1 MSRKI
6 VIISILMMLLGLTA
20 CTKKFEEE
28 DVKKYIRDDMHISSF
43 KILSGPVDVK
53 GEDGYTDQEWTV
65 STDVFDLGEDL
76 VFHVY
81 NDVYYSMEWTTN
93 RLDDDLLYQKQLVL
107 LANCD
112 LPDGVT
118 TEEVKGSSG
127 RPWAVSLVYPLA
139 NRSDFANASSAITR
153 LQPSLASVPGIND
166 TEFSF
171 CLKVKVSDPV
181 TDAGIA
187 NRQYSFNFNS
197 KTAPSE
203 ISDSISKQSD
213 EYLMDCIEKG
223 LLDRMDEYS
232 IEERSAVINA
242 QSNNTEIRRMDE
254 DTAAYPGYA
263 YNYYYDIPYGTL
275 YRILEQEG
283 YELTG
288 DWKSFSFVGKDAE
301 EYTSAYGAGQAGEA
315 AYGAGQAGE
324 ATYAYRENVISVDEI
339 NAITD
344 LNLDDGAELL
354 EVVVDSDMLGLFGED
369 ADTFASKLLAL
380 DGNYYREVKVSGDE
394 VHIRGKGR
402 QFARLRRLIDDR
414 LEALANELRTYNG
427 GYCFVYDNM
436 SRVYQGIKIR
446 FGADVPMETTRRV
459 VDEAVALTAFSQ
471 ILNMGKVYDW
481 NLEVA
486 FATWKDSESET
497 VLVYQLPKDEIDYE
511 AVYRALERR

>member
-1 MSRKI
+1 
-6 VIISILMMLLGLTA
+6 
-20 CTKKFEEE
+20 
-28 DVKKYIRDDMHISSF
+28 MHISSF

-139 NRSDFANASSAITR
+139 NRSDFANAASAITR

-288 DWKSFSFVGKDAE
+288 DWKSFSFVGKDGE
-301 EYTSAYGAGQAGEA
+301 EYTFAYGAGQT
-315 AYGAGQAGE
+315 GE

-344 LNLDDGAELL
+344 LNLDDGAEPL
-354 EVVVDSDMLGLFGED
+354 EVVVDSDMLWLFGED
-369 ADTFASKLLAL
+369 ADAFASKLLAL
-380 DGNYYREVKVSGDE
+380 DGNYFREVNVAGGE

-414 LEALANELRTYNG
+414 LEALANELRAYNG

>member
-6 VIISILMMLLGLTA
+6 VIISILMMLLCLTA
-20 CTKKFEEE
+20 CTKKFDEE

-43 KILSGPVDVK
+43 KILS
-53 GEDGYTDQEWTV
+53 GYTDQEWTV

-139 NRSDFANASSAITR
+139 NRSDFANAASAITR

-288 DWKSFSFVGKDAE
+288 DWKSFSFVGKDGE
-301 EYTSAYGAGQAGEA
+301 EYTFAYGAGQAGEA

-380 DGNYYREVKVSGDE
+380 DGNYYREVKVADGE

-414 LEALANELRTYNG
+414 LEALANELRAYNG

-497 VLVYQLPKDEIDYE
+497 VLVYQLPKDEIEYE

>member
-1 MSRKI
+1 MSRKKL
-6 VIISILMMLLGLTA
+6 IISILMMLLGLTA
-20 CTKKFEEE
+20 CTKEFDEE

-53 GEDGYTDQEWTV
+53 GEDGYTDEEWTV
-65 STDVFDLGEDL
+65 STDVFDLGDDL

-81 NDVYYSMEWTTN
+81 NDVYYAMEWTAN
-93 RLDDDLLYQKQLVL
+93 RLDNDLLYQKQLAL
-107 LANCD
+107 LDNCE

-127 RPWAVSLVYPLA
+127 RPWSVSLVYPLA
-139 NRSDFANASSAITR
+139 SRSDFANAISAITH
-153 LQPSLASVPGIND
+153 LQPSFAAIPGIKD
-166 TEFSF
+166 TEFLF
-171 CLKVKVSDPV
+171 CLKVKESDPV
-181 TDAGIA
+181 TDAGIVD
-187 NRQYSFNFNS
+187 RQYSFNFNS
-197 KTAPSE
+197 MTSTSE
-203 ISDSISKQSD
+203 IADSISKQSD
-213 EYLMDCIEKG
+213 SYLMDCIREG

-254 DTAAYPGYA
+254 DAAAYPGYA

-288 DWKSFSFVGKDAE
+288 DWKSFSFVGTDGE
-301 EYTSAYGAGQAGEA
+301 EHAFAYGAGQAG
-315 AYGAGQAGE
+315 GAPADV
-324 ATYAYRENVISVDEI
+324 YRENVISVDEI

-344 LNLDDGAELL
+344 LNLDDGAQLL
-354 EVVVDSDMLGLFGED
+354 EVVVDGKLLGLFGED
-369 ADTFASKLLAL
+369 AETFAAELLAL
-380 DGNYYREVKVSGDE
+380 DGNCFREVKVIDNQ
-394 VHIRGKGR
+394 VHIKGKGR
-402 QFARLRRLIDDR
+402 QFARLTRLIDDR

-446 FGADVPMETTRRV
+446 FGADVPIETTRRV
-459 VDEAVALTAFSQ
+459 VDEAVAQTAFSQ

-497 VLVYQLPKDEIDYE
+497 VLVYQLPEDEIDYE
-511 AVYRALERR
+511 AVYRALEKK

>member
-1 MSRKI
+1 
-6 VIISILMMLLGLTA
+6 MMLLGLTA
-20 CTKKFEEE
+20 CTKKFDED

-43 KILSGPVDVK
+43 RILSGPVDVK

-65 STDVFDLGEDL
+65 STDEFDLGEDL

-107 LANCD
+107 LANCE
-112 LPDGVT
+112 LMDGVT
-118 TEEVKGSSG
+118 TEDVKNSSG
-127 RPWAVSLVYPLA
+127 RPWSVSLVYPLA
-139 NRSDFANASSAITR
+139 KRSDFANAASAITR
-153 LQPSLASVPGIND
+153 LQPSLAAVPGIND

-187 NRQYSFNFNS
+187 HRQYSFNFNS

-203 ISDSISKQSD
+203 ISDSISKQSN

-232 IEERSAVINA
+232 IEERSTVINA

-288 DWKSFSFVGKDAE
+288 DWKSFSFVGKDGE
-301 EYTSAYGAGQAGEA
+301 EYTFAYGAGQT
-315 AYGAGQAGE
+315 GE

-339 NAITD
+339 NEITD

-369 ADTFASKLLAL
+369 ADAFASKLLAL
-380 DGNYYREVKVSGDE
+380 DGNYFREVNVAGGE
-394 VHIRGKGR
+394 VRIRGKGR

-414 LEALANELRTYNG
+414 LEALANELRAYNG

-446 FGADVPMETTRRV
+446 FGADVPIETTRRV

-497 VLVYQLPKDEIDYE
+497 VLVCQLPKDEIEYE

>member
-1 MSRKI
+1 MSRKKL
-6 VIISILMMLLGLTA
+6 VISILMMLLCLTA

-65 STDVFDLGEDL
+65 STDEFDLGEDL

-93 RLDDDLLYQKQLVL
+93 RLDDDLLYQKQLAL
-107 LANCD
+107 LERCE

-127 RPWAVSLVYPLA
+127 RPWSVSLVYPLA

-288 DWKSFSFVGKDAE
+288 DWKSFSFVGKDGE
-301 EYTSAYGAGQAGEA
+301 EYAFAYGAGQT
-315 AYGAGQAGE
+315 GE

-369 ADTFASKLLAL
+369 ADAFASKLLAL
-380 DGNYYREVKVSGDE
+380 DGNYFRKVNVAGGE

-497 VLVYQLPKDEIDYE
+497 VLVYELPEDEIDYE

>member
-1 MSRKI
+1 
-6 VIISILMMLLGLTA
+6 MMLLGLTA

-53 GEDGYTDQEWTV
+53 GEDGYTDEEWTV
-65 STDVFDLGEDL
+65 STDEFDLGEDF

-81 NDVYYSMEWTTN
+81 NDVYYSMEWTDN
-93 RLDDDLLYQKQLVL
+93 RLTNDLLYQKQLAL
-107 LANCD
+107 LESCD

-118 TEEVKGSSG
+118 TEEVKDSSG
-127 RPWAVSLVYPLA
+127 RPWSVSLVYPLA
-139 NRSDFANASSAITR
+139 NRSDFTNAASAITR
-153 LQPSLASVPGIND
+153 LQPSFGSIPDFKD

-203 ISDSISKQSD
+203 ISDSISKQSN

-288 DWKSFSFVGKDAE
+288 DWKSFSFVGTD
-301 EYTSAYGAGQAGEA
+301 GEVHA
-315 AYGAGQAGE
+315 FAYGAGQAGE

-394 VHIRGKGR
+394 VRIRGKGR

-471 ILNMGKVYDW
+471 ILNMGKVYEW

-497 VLVYQLPKDEIDYE
+497 VLVYQLPKDEIEYE

>member
-6 VIISILMMLLGLTA
+6 VIISILMMLLCLTA

-127 RPWAVSLVYPLA
+127 RPWSVSLVHPLA

-153 LQPSLASVPGIND
+153 LQPSLASVPEIND
-166 TEFSF
+166 TDFSF
-171 CLKVKVSDPV
+171 CLKVKVSDPS

-288 DWKSFSFVGKDAE
+288 DWKSFSFVGKDGE
-301 EYTSAYGAGQAGEA
+301 EYAFAYGAGQT
-315 AYGAGQAGE
+315 GE

-344 LNLDDGAELL
+344 LNLDDGAEPL

-369 ADTFASKLLAL
+369 ADAFASKLLAL
-380 DGNYYREVKVSGDE
+380 DGNYFREVNVAGGE

-414 LEALANELRTYNG
+414 LEALANELRAYNG

-446 FGADVPMETTRRV
+446 FGADVPIETTRRV

-497 VLVYQLPKDEIDYE
+497 VLVYQLPEDEIDYE

>member
-6 VIISILMMLLGLTA
+6 AIISILMMLLCLTA

-65 STDVFDLGEDL
+65 STDEFDLGEDL

-127 RPWAVSLVYPLA
+127 RPWSVSLVHPLA
-139 NRSDFANASSAITR
+139 NRSDFANVASAVTH

-254 DTAAYPGYA
+254 DAVAYPGYA

-288 DWKSFSFVGKDAE
+288 DWKSFSFVGKDGK
-301 EYTSAYGAGQAGEA
+301 EYTFAYGAGQAGEA
-315 AYGAGQAGE
+315 AYGAGKAGE

-414 LEALANELRTYNG
+414 LEALANELRAYNG

-497 VLVYQLPKDEIDYE
+497 VLVYQLPEDEIDYE

>member
-6 VIISILMMLLGLTA
+6 VIISILMMLLCLTA

-112 LPDGVT
+112 LPDGVS

-139 NRSDFANASSAITR
+139 NRSDFANAASAITR

-288 DWKSFSFVGKDAE
+288 DWKSFSFVGKDGE
-301 EYTSAYGAGQAGEA
+301 EYAFAYGAGQT
-315 AYGAGQAGE
+315 GE

-344 LNLDDGAELL
+344 LNLDDGAEPL

-369 ADTFASKLLAL
+369 ADAFASKLLAL
-380 DGNYYREVKVSGDE
+380 DG
-394 VHIRGKGR
+394 
-402 QFARLRRLIDDR
+402 R
-414 LEALANELRTYNG
+414 LEALANELRAYNG

>member
-6 VIISILMMLLGLTA
+6 AIISILMMLLCLTA

-65 STDVFDLGEDL
+65 STDEFDLGEDL

-139 NRSDFANASSAITR
+139 NRSDFANAASAITR

-254 DTAAYPGYA
+254 DTTAYPGYA

-288 DWKSFSFVGKDAE
+288 DWKSFSFVGTDGE
-301 EYTSAYGAGQAGEA
+301 EHTF

-380 DGNYYREVKVSGDE
+380 DGNYFREVKVTDGE
-394 VHIRGKGR
+394 VHIKGKGR

-414 LEALANELRTYNG
+414 LEALANELRAYNG

>member
-1 MSRKI
+1 
-6 VIISILMMLLGLTA
+6 
-20 CTKKFEEE
+20 
-28 DVKKYIRDDMHISSF
+28 
-43 KILSGPVDVK
+43 
-53 GEDGYTDQEWTV
+53 
-65 STDVFDLGEDL
+65 
-76 VFHVY
+76 
-81 NDVYYSMEWTTN
+81 
-93 RLDDDLLYQKQLVL
+93 
-107 LANCD
+107 
-112 LPDGVT
+112 
-118 TEEVKGSSG
+118 
-127 RPWAVSLVYPLA
+127 
-139 NRSDFANASSAITR
+139 
-153 LQPSLASVPGIND
+153 
-166 TEFSF
+166 
-171 CLKVKVSDPV
+171 
-181 TDAGIA
+181 
-187 NRQYSFNFNS
+187 
-197 KTAPSE
+197 
-203 ISDSISKQSD
+203 
-213 EYLMDCIEKG
+213 MDCIEKG

-288 DWKSFSFVGKDAE
+288 DWKSFSFVGKDGE
-301 EYTSAYGAGQAGEA
+301 EYAFAYGAGQTGE
-315 AYGAGQAGE
+315 E
-324 ATYAYRENVISVDEI
+324 TYAYRENVISVDEI

-344 LNLDDGAELL
+344 LNLDDGAEPL

-369 ADTFASKLLAL
+369 ADAFASKLLAL
-380 DGNYYREVKVSGDE
+380 DGNYLREVNVAGGE

-414 LEALANELRTYNG
+414 LEALANELRAYNG

-446 FGADVPMETTRRV
+446 FGADVPIETTRRV

-497 VLVYQLPKDEIDYE
+497 VLVYQLPEDEIDYE

>member
-6 VIISILMMLLGLTA
+6 IIISIFMMLLCLTA

-65 STDVFDLGEDL
+65 STDVFDLGEEL

-127 RPWAVSLVYPLA
+127 RPWSVSLVYPLTK
-139 NRSDFANASSAITR
+139 RSDFANAASAITR
-153 LQPSLASVPGIND
+153 LQPSFGSIPDFKD

-213 EYLMDCIEKG
+213 EYLMDSIEKG

-288 DWKSFSFVGKDAE
+288 DWKSFSFVGKDGE
-301 EYTSAYGAGQAGEA
+301 EYTFAYGAGQT
-315 AYGAGQAGE
+315 GE

-344 LNLDDGAELL
+344 LNLDDGAEPL

-369 ADTFASKLLAL
+369 ADAFASKLLAL
-380 DGNYYREVKVSGDE
+380 DGNYFREVNVAGGE

-414 LEALANELRTYNG
+414 LEALANELRAYNG

-446 FGADVPMETTRRV
+446 FGADVPIETTRRV

-471 ILNMGKVYDW
+471 ILNMGQVYDW

-497 VLVYQLPKDEIDYE
+497 VLVYQLPEDEIDYE

>member
-6 VIISILMMLLGLTA
+6 VIISILMMLLCLTA

-93 RLDDDLLYQKQLVL
+93 RLDDDLLYQKQLAL
-107 LANCD
+107 LERCE

-139 NRSDFANASSAITR
+139 NRSDFANAASAIAR
-153 LQPSLASVPGIND
+153 LQPSLAAVPGIND

-232 IEERSAVINA
+232 VPERSAVINA

-254 DTAAYPGYA
+254 DTTAYPGYA

-288 DWKSFSFVGKDAE
+288 DWKSFSFVGKDGE
-301 EYTSAYGAGQAGEA
+301 EYTFAYGAE
-315 AYGAGQAGE
+315 QAGE

-369 ADTFASKLLAL
+369 ADAFASKLLAL
-380 DGNYYREVKVSGDE
+380 DGNNFREVKVADGE
-394 VHIRGKGR
+394 VHIKGKGR

-497 VLVYQLPKDEIDYE
+497 VLVYQLPEDEIDYE

>member
-1 MSRKI
+1 
-6 VIISILMMLLGLTA
+6 MMLLGLTA

-43 KILSGPVDVK
+43 KILGGPVDVK

-107 LANCD
+107 LANCE

-118 TEEVKGSSG
+118 TEDVKDSSG
-127 RPWAVSLVYPLA
+127 RPWSVSLVYPLA
-139 NRSDFANASSAITR
+139 NRSDFANAASAITR
-153 LQPSLASVPGIND
+153 LQPSFGSIPDFKD

-187 NRQYSFNFNS
+187 DRQYSFNFNS

-203 ISDSISKQSD
+203 ISDSISKQSN

-288 DWKSFSFVGKDAE
+288 DWKSFSFVGTD
-301 EYTSAYGAGQAGEA
+301 GEVHA
-315 AYGAGQAGE
+315 FTYGAGQAGE

-369 ADTFASKLLAL
+369 AETFASKLLAL
-380 DGNYYREVKVSGDE
+380 DGNYYREVKVADGE

-414 LEALANELRTYNG
+414 LEALANELRAYNG

-497 VLVYQLPKDEIDYE
+497 VLVYQLPKDEIEYE

>member
-1 MSRKI
+1 MSRKKL
-6 VIISILMMLLGLTA
+6 IISIVMMLLGLTA
-20 CTKKFEEE
+20 CTKKFDED

-43 KILSGPVDVK
+43 RILSGPVDVK
-53 GEDGYTDQEWTV
+53 GEDGYTDEEWTV

-118 TEEVKGSSG
+118 TEEVKDSSG
-127 RPWAVSLVYPLA
+127 RPWAVSLVYHLV
-139 NRSDFANASSAITR
+139 NRADFANASSAITR
-153 LQPSLASVPGIND
+153 LQPSFASIPGIKD
-166 TEFSF
+166 TEFIF
-171 CLKVKVSDPV
+171 CLKVKETDPV
-181 TDAGIA
+181 TDARIVG
-187 NRQYSFNFNS
+187 REYSFNFNS
-197 KTAPSE
+197 MKSTSE
-203 ISDSISKQSD
+203 IADSISKQSD
-213 EYLMDCIEKG
+213 SYLMDCIKEG

-242 QSNNTEIRRMDE
+242 YQYSTEIRRMDE
-254 DTAAYPGYA
+254 DTVAYPGYA

-288 DWKSFSFVGKDAE
+288 DWKSFSFVGKDGEVHAF
-301 EYTSAYGAGQAGEA
+301 AYGAGQAGEA
-315 AYGAGQAGE
+315 P
-324 ATYAYRENVISVDEI
+324 AYRENVISVDEI

-369 ADTFASKLLAL
+369 ADAFASKLLAL
-380 DGNYYREVKVSGDE
+380 DGNYFREVKVTDGE
-394 VHIRGKGR
+394 VHIKGKGR
-402 QFARLRRLIDDR
+402 QFARIRRLIDDR
-414 LEALANELRTYNG
+414 LEALANELRAYNG

-446 FGADVPMETTRRV
+446 FGSDVPMETTRRV

-497 VLVYQLPKDEIDYE
+497 VLVYQLPEDEIDYE
-511 AVYRALERR
+511 AVYRALEKKQ

>member
-6 VIISILMMLLGLTA
+6 VIISILMMLLCLTA

-127 RPWAVSLVYPLA
+127 RPWSVSLVHPLA
-139 NRSDFANASSAITR
+139 NRSDFANAASAITR

-288 DWKSFSFVGKDAE
+288 DWKSFSFVGKDGE
-301 EYTSAYGAGQAGEA
+301 EYAFAYGAGQT
-315 AYGAGQAGE
+315 GE

-380 DGNYYREVKVSGDE
+380 DGNYFREVNVAGGE

-414 LEALANELRTYNG
+414 LEALANELRAYNG

-446 FGADVPMETTRRV
+446 FGADVPIETTRRI

-497 VLVYQLPKDEIDYE
+497 VLVYQLPEDEIDYE

>member
-6 VIISILMMLLGLTA
+6 VIISILMMLLCLTA

-65 STDVFDLGEDL
+65 STDVFDFAEDL

-139 NRSDFANASSAITR
+139 NRSDFANAASAIAR

-232 IEERSAVINA
+232 VPERSAVINA

-288 DWKSFSFVGKDAE
+288 DWKSFSFVGKDGQ
-301 EYTSAYGAGQAGEA
+301 EYSFAYGAGQAGEA

-324 ATYAYRENVISVDEI
+324 APAYRENVISVDEI

-354 EVVVDSDMLGLFGED
+354 MVVVDSDMLGLFGED

-497 VLVYQLPKDEIDYE
+497 VLVYQLPKDEIEYE
-511 AVYRALERR
+511 AVYRELERR

>member
-6 VIISILMMLLGLTA
+6 VIISILMMLLCLTA

-112 LPDGVT
+112 LPDGVS

-139 NRSDFANASSAITR
+139 NRSDFANVASAIAR
-153 LQPSLASVPGIND
+153 LQPSLAAVPGIND

-203 ISDSISKQSD
+203 ISDSISKQSN

-288 DWKSFSFVGKDAE
+288 DWKSFSFVGKDGE
-301 EYTSAYGAGQAGEA
+301 EYTFAYGAGQAGEA

-414 LEALANELRTYNG
+414 LEALANELRAYNG

>member
-1 MSRKI
+1 
-6 VIISILMMLLGLTA
+6 
-20 CTKKFEEE
+20 
-28 DVKKYIRDDMHISSF
+28 
-43 KILSGPVDVK
+43 
-53 GEDGYTDQEWTV
+53 
-65 STDVFDLGEDL
+65 
-76 VFHVY
+76 
-81 NDVYYSMEWTTN
+81 
-93 RLDDDLLYQKQLVL
+93 
-107 LANCD
+107 
-112 LPDGVT
+112 
-118 TEEVKGSSG
+118 
-127 RPWAVSLVYPLA
+127 
-139 NRSDFANASSAITR
+139 
-153 LQPSLASVPGIND
+153 
-166 TEFSF
+166 
-171 CLKVKVSDPV
+171 
-181 TDAGIA
+181 
-187 NRQYSFNFNS
+187 
-197 KTAPSE
+197 
-203 ISDSISKQSD
+203 
-213 EYLMDCIEKG
+213 
-223 LLDRMDEYS
+223 
-232 IEERSAVINA
+232 
-242 QSNNTEIRRMDE
+242 MDE

-288 DWKSFSFVGKDAE
+288 DWKSFSFVGTD
-301 EYTSAYGAGQAGEA
+301 GEVHA
-315 AYGAGQAGE
+315 FAYGAGQAGE

-369 ADTFASKLLAL
+369 AETFASKLLAL
-380 DGNYYREVKVSGDE
+380 DGNYYREVKVADGE

-414 LEALANELRTYNG
+414 LEALANELRAYNG

-497 VLVYQLPKDEIDYE
+497 VLVYQLPKDEIEYE

>member
-6 VIISILMMLLGLTA
+6 VIISILMMLLCLTA

-43 KILSGPVDVK
+43 KILNGPVDVK
-53 GEDGYTDQEWTV
+53 GEDGYTDEEWTV
-65 STDVFDLGEDL
+65 STDEFDLGEDL

-112 LPDGVT
+112 LPDCVT

-153 LQPSLASVPGIND
+153 LQPSLASVPEIND
-166 TEFSF
+166 TDFSF

-197 KTAPSE
+197 KTAPFE

-232 IEERSAVINA
+232 VPERSAVINA

-288 DWKSFSFVGKDAE
+288 DWKSFSFVGKDGE
-301 EYTSAYGAGQAGEA
+301 EYTFAYGAGQT
-315 AYGAGQAGE
+315 GE

-344 LNLDDGAELL
+344 LNLDDGAEPL

-369 ADTFASKLLAL
+369 ADAFASKLLAL
-380 DGNYYREVKVSGDE
+380 DGNYFREVNVAGGE

-414 LEALANELRTYNG
+414 LEALANELRAYNG

-446 FGADVPMETTRRV
+446 FGADVPIETTRRV

-497 VLVYQLPKDEIDYE
+497 VLVYQLPEDEIDYE

>member
-6 VIISILMMLLGLTA
+6 VIISILMMLLCLTA
-20 CTKKFEEE
+20 CTKKFDEE

-65 STDVFDLGEDL
+65 GEDL

-139 NRSDFANASSAITR
+139 NRSDFANAASAITR
-153 LQPSLASVPGIND
+153 LQPSLASVPEIND

-288 DWKSFSFVGKDAE
+288 DWKSFSFVGKDGE
-301 EYTSAYGAGQAGEA
+301 EYAFAYGAGQT
-315 AYGAGQAGE
+315 GE

-344 LNLDDGAELL
+344 LNLDDGAEPL

-369 ADTFASKLLAL
+369 ADAFASKLLAL
-380 DGNYYREVKVSGDE
+380 DGNYFREVNVAGGE

-414 LEALANELRTYNG
+414 LEALANELRAYNG

-446 FGADVPMETTRRV
+446 FGADVPIETTRRV

-497 VLVYQLPKDEIDYE
+497 VLVYQLPEDEIDYE

>member
-20 CTKKFEEE
+20 CTKKFDEE

-166 TEFSF
+166 TDFSF

-288 DWKSFSFVGKDAE
+288 DWKSFSFVGKDGE
-301 EYTSAYGAGQAGEA
+301 EYTFAYGAGQAGEA
-315 AYGAGQAGE
+315 AS
-324 ATYAYRENVISVDEI
+324 AYRENVISVDEI

-344 LNLDDGAELL
+344 LNLDDGAEFL

-414 LEALANELRTYNG
+414 LEALANELRAYNG

-436 SRVYQGIKIR
+436 SRVYKGIKIR

-497 VLVYQLPKDEIDYE
+497 VLVYQLPEDEIDYE

>member
-6 VIISILMMLLGLTA
+6 VIISILMMLLCLTA
-20 CTKKFEEE
+20 CTKKFDEE

-43 KILSGPVDVK
+43 KILIGPVDVK

-153 LQPSLASVPGIND
+153 LQPSLASVPEIND
-166 TEFSF
+166 TDFSF

-288 DWKSFSFVGKDAE
+288 DWKSFSFVGKDGE
-301 EYTSAYGAGQAGEA
+301 EYTFAYGAGQT
-315 AYGAGQAGE
+315 GE

-344 LNLDDGAELL
+344 LNLDDGAEPL

-369 ADTFASKLLAL
+369 ADAFASKLLAL
-380 DGNYYREVKVSGDE
+380 DGNYFREVNVAGGE

-414 LEALANELRTYNG
+414 LEALANELRAYNG

-446 FGADVPMETTRRV
+446 FGADVPIETTRRV

-497 VLVYQLPKDEIDYE
+497 VLVYQLPEDEIDYE

>member
-6 VIISILMMLLGLTA
+6 AIISILMMLLGLTA

-93 RLDDDLLYQKQLVL
+93 RLDDDLLYQKQLAL
-107 LANCD
+107 LERCE

-127 RPWAVSLVYPLA
+127 RPWSVSLVYALA

-288 DWKSFSFVGKDAE
+288 DWKSFSFVGTD
-301 EYTSAYGAGQAGEA
+301 GEVHA
-315 AYGAGQAGE
+315 FAYGAGQAGE

-414 LEALANELRTYNG
+414 LEALANELRAYNG
-427 GYCFVYDNM
+427 GYCFVYNNM

-497 VLVYQLPKDEIDYE
+497 VLVYQLPEDEIDYE

>member
-1 MSRKI
+1 
-6 VIISILMMLLGLTA
+6 MMLLGLTA
-20 CTKKFEEE
+20 CTKKFDED

-43 KILSGPVDVK
+43 RILSGPVDVK
-53 GEDGYTDQEWTV
+53 GEDGFTDQEWTV
-65 STDVFDLGEDL
+65 STDEFDLGEDL

-107 LANCD
+107 LANCE

-118 TEEVKGSSG
+118 TEEVKDSSG
-127 RPWAVSLVYPLA
+127 RPWSVSLVYPLTK
-139 NRSDFANASSAITR
+139 RSDFANATSAITR
-153 LQPSLASVPGIND
+153 LQPSFGSIPDFKD

-171 CLKVKVSDPV
+171 CLKVKVSDSV

-203 ISDSISKQSD
+203 ISDSISKQSN

-288 DWKSFSFVGKDAE
+288 DWKSFSFVGKDGQ
-301 EYTSAYGAGQAGEA
+301 EYSFAYGAGQAGEA

-324 ATYAYRENVISVDEI
+324 AAYGAGQTGEATYAYRENVISVDEI
-339 NAITD
+339 NEITD

-369 ADTFASKLLAL
+369 AETFASKLLAL
-380 DGNYYREVKVSGDE
+380 DGNYYREVKVADGE

-414 LEALANELRTYNG
+414 LEALANELRAYNG

-497 VLVYQLPKDEIDYE
+497 VLVYQLPKDEIEYE

>member
-1 MSRKI
+1 
-6 VIISILMMLLGLTA
+6 MMLLGLTA
-20 CTKKFEEE
+20 CTKKFDEE

-43 KILSGPVDVK
+43 KILSVDVK

-65 STDVFDLGEDL
+65 STDAFDLGEDL

-107 LANCD
+107 LANCN

-275 YRILEQEG
+275 YRILEHEG
-283 YELTG
+283 YELNG
-288 DWKSFSFVGKDAE
+288 DWKSFSFVGKDGQ
-301 EYTSAYGAGQAGEA
+301 EYSFAYGTVQAGEA
-315 AYGAGQAGE
+315 AS
-324 ATYAYRENVISVDEI
+324 AYRENVISVDEI

-354 EVVVDSDMLGLFGED
+354 KVVVDSDMLGLFGED

-402 QFARLRRLIDDR
+402 QFARLRRFIDDR
-414 LEALANELRTYNG
+414 LEALANELRAYNG

-497 VLVYQLPKDEIDYE
+497 VLVYQLPKDEIEYE